1 MIANKGLSVDRVT
14 EIFNDFMEKYNGNID
29 VIPIVKS
36 KQEDIY
42 GEENSIEKSGVV
54 ISGAFHPAKRIV
66 ALIASNLDNE
76 EEVKTTLR
84 HELLGHNG
92 LNTFEPED
100 KLGLLLHVRATEKEP
115 SLNHVWKTVNT
126 FYPNKSGLE
135 KAEEVFA
142 YVAEEERTFFQS
154 AWDSVCSTL
163 NKLLRKSGLVDK
175 RLTKSDLRVEA
186 RKIAKGI
193 MRGQREQR
201 TFPATDVDQ
210 FRLEVTDMKNEK
222 KPFHETVA
230 EKIIK
235 QLEEGTAP
243 WQKPWNAE
251 KSASFLPYNPTT
263 GNRYKGIN
271 ALHLMASNRE
281 DQRWLTYRQ
290 ASDLG
295 AQVKKGEKSTTVQ
308 YWKFTEDRIKLDEK
322 TGKPVLDKDGKKQKE
337 TVKLERPR
345 VFYASVFNA
354 EQIDNMPA
362 PEVKKEQQWNPIE
375 RAEKILASSGA
386 VIKHSQ
392 HDNAFYRPI
401 ADEIHL
407 PKKEAFD
414 SADKYYATALHELG
428 HWTGHSS
435 RLDRPMSNPF
445 GSEGYAKEELRAEIS
460 SMLLGEELEIGHDPE
475 QHTAY
480 VGSWI
485 KALKEDPLEIFRAA
499 ADAEKITGFVLAL
512 ENKQVIE
519 QAPQEIELELRQR
532 IIEQGAEELSK
543 NKDIDNNAL
552 KTYLNIVN
560 IAEQLG
566 FDTTLSSPEKEM
578 PFETI
583 VINYSKG
590 NIDYPVSTELSIN
603 DGKAATSVNGERVNG
618 SNFTSEL
625 DWQNDALVSGLAS
638 AEKNM
643 LHSDA
648 SLKDKNSLDIPK
660 VTVNSSNT
668 INSLA
673 FTIENLKDVKTQF
686 DGVSLDSALASTK
699 LDANIEVLSDVME
712 ERQNGKEE
720 SSMISDEYIKDKLSL
735 EQYEA
740 WENVKETS
748 LLKGVIPSLSLD
760 GDTIN
765 ISFSPS
771 TMFDDVSATIV
782 EQESGADVIATFKGE
797 EKESLEEALEAVLLS
812 IRIKHLESEAKTESN
827 IELHQANEIQQNN
840 SSANITDD
848 KHYIDVPFKEKNE
861 AKKLGAR
868 WDKEEKSWYVPP
880 SFDLTPFEKWNTNS
894 STETKDE
901 IVPETEAES
910 SEKEVLE
917 KTFLAVPY
925 EERGV
930 AKAAGAK
937 WDTQNKSWYADNE
950 NVLEEL
956 QQYLPNNNTASDPA
970 QRPEDEFK
978 DFLIDMKVIVDGEHP
993 IMDGTKQRIKVEGD
1007 KNGEKSGNYVAYLDG
1022 KPNAVFNNHRTGQT
1036 VKWKAKGYSLSAKEK
1051 AELSANAAIKIAKR
1065 EAETAKKY
1073 AVVSEDLTRFFKLSP
1088 VAAQH
1093 GYLDKKGVTG
1103 EETRIATKTALAE
1116 MGEDSRIKVA
1126 SNLKEAKELRE
1137 QDKSNI
1143 VFVEGDLLIPAKD
1156 TSGKIW
1162 SLQSIQA
1169 SSFKSFATGG
1179 KKSENFC
1186 ALDES
1191 LDMKDCEAFIV
1202 CEGYATGKSVEEGVK
1217 GTKAK
1222 TIVAFD
1228 SNNLLPVVETLKAQF
1243 PDKPIIV
1250 AGEDD
1255 RKAELKPPHFKNVGK
1270 EKSKEAAE
1278 KVNGLAILPVFAKG
1292 EAENG
1297 LTDFNDLA
1305 AKSKLGKEAVKRQ
1318 LMQAI
1323 NKVMSKAPELKSLVK
1338 TEEVKVKEQRKV
1350 NSFLEHPQKKKVA
1363 SR

>member
-1 MIANKGLSVDRVT
+1 MVANKGLSVERVT

-42 GEENSIEKSGVV
+42 GEENSVEKSGVV
-54 ISGAFHPAKRIV
+54 ISGAYHPARRIV
-66 ALIASNLDNE
+66 TLVASNLDNE

-84 HELLGHNG
+84 HELLGHHG

-115 SLNHVWKTVNT
+115 SLNHVWKTVNE
-126 FYPNKSGLE
+126 FYPDKSGLE

-154 AWDSVCSTL
+154 AWDSVCSTF
-163 NKLLRKSGLVDK
+163 NQLLRKSGLVDK

-186 RKIAKGI
+186 QKIAKGI

-210 FRLEVTDMKNEK
+210 FRFEETDMKNEK

-243 WQKPWNAE
+243 WQKPWNADN
-251 KSASFLPYNPTT
+251 SASFLPYNPTT

-271 ALHLMASNRE
+271 ALHLMASERE

-295 AQVKKGEKSTTVQ
+295 AQVRKGEKSTTVQ
-308 YWKFTEDRIKLDEK
+308 FWKFTEERTKLDEK
-322 TGKPVLDKDGKKQKE
+322 TGKPLLDKDGKKQKE

-362 PEVKKEQQWNPIE
+362 PEVRKEQQWNPVE
-375 RAEKILASSGA
+375 RAEKILAASGA

-401 ADEIHL
+401 TDEIHL

-460 SMLLGEELEIGHDPE
+460 SMLLGEELAIGHDPE

-512 ENKQVIE
+512 ENKLVIE
-519 QAPQEIELELRQR
+519 QTPQEIEQELRQR
-532 IIEQGAEELSK
+532 IIEQGA
-543 NKDIDNNAL
+543 KDLIKDKEVDNNAL
-552 KTYLNIVN
+552 KTYFNVVN
-560 IAEQLG
+560 TAEKLG
-566 FDTTLSSPEKEM
+566 FDTTLTKPEKELA
-578 PFETI
+578 FETA

-590 NIDYPVSTELSIN
+590 GIDYPVSTELSIN
-603 DGKAATSVNGERVNG
+603 DGKAATSANGKRVNG
-618 SNFTSEL
+618 TNFTSEL
-625 DWQNDALVSGLAS
+625 EWQADALISGLAS
-638 AEKNM
+638 AEKVM
-643 LHSDA
+643 LHNDA
-648 SLKDKNSLDIPK
+648 SLKDKNSLDLPK
-660 VTVNSSNT
+660 VTIESSDT
-668 INSLA
+668 IDSLT
-673 FTIENLKDVKTQF
+673 FTIENLKEVKSQF
-686 DGVSLDSALASTK
+686 DSLSLDSALASTK
-699 LDANIEVLSDVME
+699 LDANIEVLSEVLQ
-712 ERQNGKEE
+712 ERMNVKEE
-720 SSMISDEYIKDKLSL
+720 GSMISDEYIKDKLSSG
-735 EQYEA
+735 QYEA
-740 WENVKETS
+740 WEVVKETS
-748 LLKGVIPSLSLD
+748 LLKGSIPTLALD
-760 GDTIN
+760 GDAIN
-765 ISFSPS
+765 ISFSPKTIFS
-771 TMFDDVSATIV
+771 DVSATIV
-782 EQESGADVIATFKGE
+782 EQEDKANIVATFKGE
-797 EKESLEEALEAVLLS
+797 EKNSLDEALEAVLLS
-812 IRIKHLESEAKTESN
+812 IRINYLESEDNKESS
-827 IELHQANEIQQNN
+827 IDLHQANEMEQKDNTN
-840 SSANITDD
+840 PSITED

-861 AKKLGAR
+861 AKALGAR

-880 SFDLTPFEKWNTNS
+880 SFDLSPFEKWNTI
-894 STETKDE
+894 STEAKEE
-901 IVPETEAES
+901 IVPEKS
-910 SEKEVLE
+910 SEHSD
-917 KTFLAVPY
+917 KTFLAVPFK
-925 EERGV
+925 EIDI
-930 AKAAGAK
+930 AKSAGAK
-937 WDTQNKSWYADNE
+937 WDAQNKSWYADRE
-950 NVLEEL
+950 DVLEEL
-956 QQYLPNNNTASDPA
+956 KQYLPSDKTANDPA

-978 DFLIDMKVIVDGEHP
+978 DFLTDMKAIVDGEHP

-1036 VKWKAKGYSLSAKEK
+1036 VKWKAKGYTLSAKEK

-1065 EAETAKKY
+1065 EAEATKKY
-1073 AVVSEDLTRFFKLSP
+1073 EAVSEDLTRFFKLSP
-1088 VAAQH
+1088 VVGEH
-1093 GYLDKKGVTG
+1093 GYLDKKGITG
-1103 EETRIATKTALAE
+1103 EEAKIATKSALAE

-1137 QDKSNI
+1137 QDKKNI

-1156 TSGKIW
+1156 SSGRIW
-1162 SLQSIQA
+1162 SLQSIQE

-1186 ALDES
+1186 ALDDS
-1191 LDMKDCEAFIV
+1191 LGLKDCEAFIV
-1202 CEGYATGKSVEEGVK
+1202 CEGYATGKSIEEGVK

-1228 SNNLLPVVETLKAQF
+1228 SNNLLPVVETLKANF

-1255 RKAELKPPHFKNVGK
+1255 RRAELKPPHFKNVGK
-1270 EKSKEAAE
+1270 EKSKEAAD

-1305 AKSKLGKEAVKRQ
+1305 AKSKLGKDAVKRQ
-1318 LMQAI
+1318 LTQAI
-1323 NKVMSKAPELKSLVK
+1323 EKVMNKAPELKSLVK
-1338 TEEVKVKEQRKV
+1338 TEEVKLKEQKKV